1 VSPNLAFATSCAT
14 LCAVRQATDVAKD
27 GMTMG
32 GYGVE
37 YAWKIRPVSHGSV
50 ADKVVPSNA

>member
-1 VSPNLAFATSCAT
+1 
-14 LCAVRQATDVAKD
+14 VAKD